1 MRNQNTSF
9 QIKLLC
15 CLVIFL
21 CLQVSPCSAD
31 DIDGYQVTFDANPPR
46 EVISALKRQ
55 LEICDKAPVSDRLH
69 NFFKSMPIIL
79 VPAQPGQP
87 ARYGNGRVIMFARDF
102 ARNKPILLHEML
114 HGVHNQLIPGGV
126 ENQDI
131 YNFYLKAREL
141 FTDQNPENAED
152 YFLKNQKEFFAVTGS
167 IYLYGDIP
175 RPPYSLKNIQRLM
188 PNYVTY
194 LQNLFASL

>member
-1 MRNQNTSF
+1 MRSQFKSL
-9 QIKLLC
+9 QITLTC
-15 CLVIFL
+15 CLFAFL
-21 CLQVSPCSAD
+21 FFQNSPCLAD
-31 DIDGYQVTFDANPPR
+31 DIDGYQVTFEANPPH

-55 LEICDKAPVSDRLH
+55 LEICDKAPVSARLH
-69 NFFKSMPIIL
+69 AFFKSMPIIL

-87 ARYGNGRVIMFARDF
+87 ARYGNGRVIMFAREF

-114 HGVHNQLIPGGV
+114 HGVHNQLIPNGV

-131 YNFYLKAREL
+131 YNFYLKAKEL
-141 FTDQNPENAED
+141 FTEQDPDNAED

-167 IYLYGDIP
+167 IYLFGDIP
-175 RPPYSLKNIQRLM
+175 RPPYSIKNIQRVM
-188 PNYVTY
+188 PGYVTY